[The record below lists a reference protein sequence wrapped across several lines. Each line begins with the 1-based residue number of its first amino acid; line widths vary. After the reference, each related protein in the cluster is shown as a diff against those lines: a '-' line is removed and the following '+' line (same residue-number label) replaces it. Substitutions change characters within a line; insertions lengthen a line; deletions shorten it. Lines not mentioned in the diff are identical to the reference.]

1 MRIAYARSEL
11 YVHSFQMAGPIVTK
25 KDILA
30 TSDHT
35 YIYIYYIHVII
46 YLYSC
51 FLKK

>member
-35 YIYIYYIHVII
+35 YIYILLYTCYYISV
-46 YLYSC
+46 
-51 FLKK
+51 

>member
-35 YIYIYYIHVII
+35 YIYIII
-46 YLYSC
+46 YMLLYIC
-51 FLKK
+51 IVVF